1 MMHGHEKSDPAIVV
15 MKPANKA
22 EGPSAARPAEEKHAA
37 ESVERRAGTKGNAD
51 QQSTHRTQ
59 RRHRV
64 AQALERI
71 RKVAS
76 THFAVTHPRW
86 EPDAG
91 KPHVRICAGGA
102 RQLASLPLQ
111 RREFIPLLGGAAA
124 WPLATRAQQAA
135 MPVIGYLSSESRD
148 GRPELLSA
156 FHRGLAQ

>member
-1 MMHGHEKSDPAIVV
+1 MMHGPEKSDPAIVA

-22 EGPSAARPAEEKHAA
+22 EQSAA

-76 THFAVTHPRW
+76 THFAVTHTCPPRRHNST
-86 EPDAG
+86 
-91 KPHVRICAGGA
+91 HVC
-102 RQLASLPLQ
+102 P
-111 RREFIPLLGGAAA
+111 
-124 WPLATRAQQAA
+124 
-135 MPVIGYLSSESRD
+135 Y
-148 GRPELLSA
+148 
-156 FHRGLAQ
+156 